1 MSEFLTFVIDT
12 NITVAFG
19 LWKRHLWHT
28 WTNLL

>member
-19 LWKRHLWHT
+19 LWKRHL
-28 WTNLL
+28 